1 MSKYT
6 TEVRFICETESGL
19 TESVGYNDID
29 TVLDNSV
36 NKIFD
41 FDFPIFDENY
51 RGVLERKILLHF
63 YTREIGFETV
73 GLWKLKLK
81 TKLNEI
87 MPYYNKLYNSELIDF
102 NPLYTVDKT
111 IHRGGDG
118 TQENRGK
125 DTDTSDGWTHNNT
138 LDKYSDTPQGAID
151 NLVEGKY
158 LTNARDTTNKSS
170 YHNTVEMQKGTTIK
184 TINDYTDH
192 ITGYE
197 SRDASDLILK
207 FRKAVLNIDMMII
220 GDLDELFMQLWQ
232 ERRF

>member
-1 MSKYT
+1 MSKFT

-36 NKIFD
+36 DKIFD

-73 GLWKLKLK
+73 GLWKLKLR

-102 NPLYTVDKT
+102 NPLYTVNKT
-111 IHRGGDG
+111 IKREGEGSQVNSGH
-118 TQENRGK
+118 
-125 DTDTSDGWTHNNT
+125 DTDTSGGWNHSNT
-138 LDKYSDTPQGAID
+138 LDKYSDTPQGSVQ
-151 NLVEGKY
+151 NLKDGTY
-158 LTNARDTTNKSS
+158 LTNARDTTTESS
-170 YHNTVEMQKGTTIK
+170 YSNTVTMEKGTTIRN
-184 TINDYTDH
+184 INDYTDT
-192 ITGYE
+192 ITGFE
-197 SRDASDLILK
+197 SRDASELLLK
-207 FRKAVLNIDMMII
+207 FRKTFLNIDMMII
-220 GDLDELFMQLWQ
+220 GDLDELFMQLW
-232 ERRF
+232 

>member
-19 TESVGYNDID
+19 TESVGYKDID

-36 NKIFD
+36 DKIFD

-73 GLWKLKLK
+73 GLWKLKLR

-102 NPLYTVDKT
+102 NPLYTVNKT
-111 IHRGGDG
+111 IHRGGEG
-118 TQENRGK
+118 SQINSGQ
-125 DTDTSDGWTHNNT
+125 DTDTSGGWNHSNT
-138 LDKYSDTPQGAID
+138 LDKYSDTPQGAVQNLID
-151 NLVEGKY
+151 GTY
-158 LTNARDTTNKSS
+158 LSNARDTTTQSS
-170 YHNTVEMQKGTTIK
+170 YSNTVTMEKGTTIRNL
-184 TINDYTDH
+184 NDYTDT
-192 ITGYE
+192 ITGFE
-197 SRDASDLILK
+197 SRDASELLLK
-207 FRKAVLNIDMMII
+207 FRKTFLNIDMMII
-220 GDLDELFMQLWQ
+220 GDLDELFMQLW
-232 ERRF
+232 

>member
-6 TEVRFICETESGL
+6 TEVRYICETASGL
-19 TESVGYNDID
+19 SESVGYNDVD

-36 NKIFD
+36 DKIFD

-51 RGVLERKILLHF
+51 RNVLERKILLHF

-81 TKLNEI
+81 MKLNEI
-87 MPYYNKLYNSELIDF
+87 MPYYNKLYNSELIEF
-102 NPLYTVDKT
+102 NPLYTVNKT

-118 TQENRGK
+118 TQENSGK

-158 LTNARDTTNKSS
+158 LTNARDTTSKGS
-170 YHNTVEMQKGTTIK
+170 YHNTVEMQKGTSIK
-184 TINDYTDH
+184 TINDYTDT
-192 ITGYE
+192 ITGFE
-197 SRDASDLILK
+197 SRDASELLLK
-207 FRKAVLNIDMMII
+207 FRKTFLNIDMMII
-220 GDLDELFMQLWQ
+220 NDLDVLFMQLW
-232 ERRF
+232 

>member
-6 TEVRFICETESGL
+6 TEVRYICESVSGL
-19 TESVGYNDID
+19 TESVGYNNVD

-36 NKIFD
+36 DKIFD

-51 RGVLERKILLHF
+51 RTVLERKILLHF

-87 MPYYNKLYNSELIDF
+87 MPYYNKLYNSELIEF
-102 NPLYTVDKT
+102 NPLYTIDKT
-111 IHRGGDG
+111 IKREGEG
-118 TQENRGK
+118 TQEHTGK
-125 DTDTSDGWTHNNT
+125 DTDTSDGWTHNEA
-138 LDKYSDTPQGAID
+138 LDKYSDTPQGSID
-151 NLVEGKY
+151 NLVEGDY
-158 LTNARDTTNKSS
+158 LTNARQVINEGS

-184 TINDYTDH
+184 NINDYTDH

-197 SRDASDLILK
+197 SRDVSELLIK
-207 FRKAVLNIDMMII
+207 FRKTFLNIDMMII
-220 GDLDELFMQLWQ
+220 NDLDSLFMQLW
-232 ERRF
+232 

>member
-6 TEVRFICETESGL
+6 TEVRFICETASGL
-19 TESVGYNDID
+19 TESVGYNDVD

-51 RGVLERKILLHF
+51 RNVLERKILLHF

-87 MPYYNKLYNSELIDF
+87 MPYYNKLYNSELLEF

-118 TQENRGK
+118 TQENSGK
-125 DTDTSDGWTHNNT
+125 DTTTSDGWTHGNT
-138 LDKYSDTPQGAID
+138 LDKYSDTPQGTID

-158 LTNARDTTNKSS
+158 LTNARDTTSEGS
-170 YHNTVEMQKGTTIK
+170 YHDTSEMVKGTSIK

-197 SRDASDLILK
+197 SRDASDLLLK
-207 FRKAVLNIDMMII
+207 FRKTFLNIDMMII
-220 GDLDELFMQLWQ
+220 NDLDELFMQLW
-232 ERRF
+232 